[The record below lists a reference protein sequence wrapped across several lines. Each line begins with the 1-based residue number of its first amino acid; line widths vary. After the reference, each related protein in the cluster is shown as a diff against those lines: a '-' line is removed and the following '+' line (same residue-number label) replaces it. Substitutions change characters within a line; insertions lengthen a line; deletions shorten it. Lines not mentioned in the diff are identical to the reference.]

1 MGRRIQLREVP
12 CDSIRVVGRH
22 RRDMGDLEVLA
33 VSIATVGLLQPPVI
47 TKDGVL
53 ICGERRLL
61 AMRDILGWK
70 TIPVIVIEVSSN
82 VDGEYTENEIR
93 KDYTPSER
101 QDVVQAFRR

>member
-1 MGRRIQLREVP
+1 
-12 CDSIRVVGRH
+12 
-22 RRDMGDLEVLA
+22 MGDLEVLA

-70 TIPVIVIEVSSN
+70 TIPVLVLEVSN
-82 VDGEYTENEIR
+82 LVDAEYSENEIR
-93 KDYTPSER
+93 KDYTPSEH
-101 QDVVQAFRR
+101 QDVLEAFGC